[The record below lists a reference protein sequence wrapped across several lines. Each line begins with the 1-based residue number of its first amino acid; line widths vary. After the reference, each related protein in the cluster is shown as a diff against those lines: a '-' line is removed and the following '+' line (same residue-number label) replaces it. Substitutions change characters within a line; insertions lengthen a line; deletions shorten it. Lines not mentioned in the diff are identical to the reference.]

1 MNMQDFKML
10 CEAKNISISEHQL
23 EQLSRYAQLL
33 QEWNEKINLT
43 AITGLEDIFIKHF
56 YDSLLILPYCFE
68 AKTLCDVGSGAG
80 FPGLVLKIVLP
91 ELRITLVEP
100 TLKRV
105 NFLNLVISE
114 LNLKNIVVINK
125 RMEDCT
131 ELKESFDIVTA
142 RAVAALPVLSELCLP
157 FVKVN
162 GLFIAMKGSSGA
174 EELELS
180 RNALKVLGGNVSL
193 IIKETLPDGS
203 ARMNMLIQ
211 KVSIS
216 PSKYPRAYA
225 QIKKKAL

>member
-1 MNMQDFKML
+1 MNMQEFQML

-56 YDSLLILPYCFE
+56 YDSLLIAPYFSD

-80 FPGLVLKIVLP
+80 FPGLVLKIVIP

-114 LNLKNIVVINK
+114 LNLKNIAVLNK

-142 RAVAALPVLSELCLP
+142 RAVAALPVLSELCMP
-157 FVKVN
+157 FVRVN
-162 GLFIAMKGSSGA
+162 GLFIAMKGSSGV

-180 RNALKVLGGNVSL
+180 KNALKVLGGNVSSV
-193 IIKETLPDGS
+193 IKETLPDGS
-203 ARMNMLIQ
+203 ARINILIK
-211 KVSIS
+211 KVSVS
-216 PSKYPRAYA
+216 PGKYPRTYA

>member
-1 MNMQDFKML
+1 MNMQEFQML
-10 CEAKNISISEHQL
+10 CEAKNIVINEHQY
-23 EQLSRYAQLL
+23 EQLLRYAQLL

-43 AITGLEDIFIKHF
+43 AITNLDDIFIKHF
-56 YDSLLILPYCFE
+56 YDSLLIAQYCSGL
-68 AKTLCDVGSGAG
+68 KTLCDVGSGAG

-91 ELRITLVEP
+91 DLKIDLVEP

-114 LNLKNIVVINK
+114 LNLTSIQVINK
-125 RMEDCT
+125 RMEDCV

-157 FVKVN
+157 FVKI
-162 GLFIAMKGSSGA
+162 GGYFIAMKGSSG
-174 EELELS
+174 EGELEVS
-180 RNALKVLGGNVSL
+180 KNALKILGGKVSFIHL
-193 IIKETLPDGS
+193 ETLPDGS
-203 ARMNMLIQ
+203 TRINIPIQ
-211 KVSIS
+211 KVNAS

>member
-1 MNMQDFKML
+1 MNMQEFQML

-23 EQLSRYAQLL
+23 NQLSRYAQLL

-56 YDSLLILPYCFE
+56 YDSLLIAPYCYE

-91 ELRITLVEP
+91 ELKITLVEP

-114 LNLKNIVVINK
+114 LNLKDISVLNK
-125 RMEDCT
+125 RMEDCI

-157 FVKVN
+157 FVRVN
-162 GLFIAMKGSSGA
+162 GFFIAMKGSSGE
-174 EELELS
+174 EELEVS
-180 RNALKVLGGNVSL
+180 KNALKVLGGNVSSV
-193 IIKETLPDGS
+193 IKETLPDGS
-203 ARMNMLIQ
+203 ARINILIQ
-211 KVSIS
+211 KVRVS
-216 PSKYPRAYA
+216 PSKYPRVYA

>member
-1 MNMQDFKML
+1 MNMQEFQML

-56 YDSLLILPYCFE
+56 YDSLLIAPYCYE

-91 ELRITLVEP
+91 DLNITLVEP

-105 NFLNLVISE
+105 NFLNLIISE
-114 LNLKNIVVINK
+114 LNLKNIVVLNK
-125 RMEDCT
+125 RMEDCA

-157 FVKVN
+157 FVRVN
-162 GLFIAMKGSSGA
+162 GFFIAMKGSSGE
-174 EELELS
+174 EELEVS
-180 RNALKVLGGNVSL
+180 KNALKVLSGNVSSV
-193 IIKETLPDGS
+193 IKETLPDGS
-203 ARMNMLIQ
+203 ARINILIQ
-211 KVSIS
+211 KVSVS

>member
-1 MNMQDFKML
+1 MNMQEFQML

-23 EQLSRYAQLL
+23 NQLSRYAQLL

-56 YDSLLILPYCFE
+56 YDSLLIAPYCYE
-68 AKTLCDVGSGAG
+68 AKMLCDVGSGAG

-91 ELRITLVEP
+91 EVNITLVEP

-114 LNLKNIVVINK
+114 LNLEKISVLNK
-125 RMEDCT
+125 RMEDCI

-142 RAVAALPVLSELCLP
+142 RAVAALRVLSELCLP
-157 FVKVN
+157 FVRVN
-162 GLFIAMKGSSGA
+162 GFFIAMKGSSGQ
-174 EELELS
+174 EELEVS
-180 RNALKVLGGNVSL
+180 KNALKVLGGNVSSV
-193 IIKETLPDGS
+193 IKETLPDGS
-203 ARMNMLIQ
+203 ARMNILIQ

>member
-1 MNMQDFKML
+1 MNMQEFQML
-10 CEAKNISISEHQL
+10 CEAKNISISEHQF

-56 YDSLLILPYCFE
+56 YDSLLIAPYCYD

-80 FPGLVLKIVLP
+80 FPGLVLKIALP
-91 ELRITLVEP
+91 DLNITLVEP

-105 NFLNLVISE
+105 NFMNLVISE
-114 LNLKNIVVINK
+114 LKLENITVFNR
-125 RMEDCT
+125 RMEDCV

-157 FVKVN
+157 FVN
-162 GLFIAMKGSSGA
+162 IGGYFIAMKGSSGE
-174 EELELS
+174 EELEVS
-180 RNALKVLGGNVSL
+180 KNALKILGGKVSL
-193 IIKETLPDGS
+193 INKETLRDGS
-203 ARMNMLIQ
+203 ARINMLIQ
-211 KVSIS
+211 KVSVS

>member
-1 MNMQDFKML
+1 MNMQEFQML

-56 YDSLLILPYCFE
+56 YDSLLIAPYCYG

-91 ELRITLVEP
+91 DLNITLVEP

-105 NFLNLVISE
+105 NFLNLMISE
-114 LNLKNIVVINK
+114 LNLKNIVVLNK
-125 RMEDCT
+125 RMEDCA

-157 FVKVN
+157 FVRVN
-162 GLFIAMKGSSGA
+162 GFFIAMKGSSGE
-174 EELELS
+174 EELEVS
-180 RNALKVLGGNVSL
+180 KNALKVLGGNVSSV
-193 IIKETLPDGS
+193 IKETLPDGS
-203 ARMNMLIQ
+203 ARINILIQ
-211 KVSIS
+211 KVSVS

>member
-1 MNMQDFKML
+1 MNRQEFQML
-10 CEAKNISISEHQL
+10 CEAKNIVINEHQY
-23 EQLSRYAQLL
+23 EQLLRYAQLL

-43 AITGLEDIFIKHF
+43 AITNLDDIFIKHF
-56 YDSLLILPYCFE
+56 YDSLLIAQYCSGL
-68 AKTLCDVGSGAG
+68 KTLCDVGSGAG

-91 ELRITLVEP
+91 DLKIDLVEP

-114 LNLKNIVVINK
+114 LNLTSIQVINK
-125 RMEDCT
+125 RMEDCV

-157 FVKVN
+157 FVKI
-162 GLFIAMKGSSGA
+162 GGYFIAMKGSSG
-174 EELELS
+174 EGELEVS
-180 RNALKVLGGNVSL
+180 KNALKILGGKVSFIHL
-193 IIKETLPDGS
+193 ETLPDGS
-203 ARMNMLIQ
+203 TRINIPIQ
-211 KVSIS
+211 KVNAS